1 MQVQL
6 LLLSTQSDWPCEN
19 DAPEP
24 VSQVLAQP
32 AQLEPLLV
40 PTFCFC
46 WMLKAPT
53 IEQFFHLQPPQRISR
68 APMKKC
74 SGVC

>member
-24 VSQVLAQP
+24 ISQVLAQP
-32 AQLEPLLV
+32 AQLKSLLV
-40 PTFCFC
+40 PTFCFS

-53 IEQFFHLQPPQRISR
+53 IGLPSFTSNHFDACISR
-68 APMKKC
+68 APM
-74 SGVC
+74 